1 MCHTKQ
7 RARSAS
13 FLLSRNLLAATAA
26 RTAQQGTSAADWTTP
41 RCGPAFMQKDTRR
54 LLASAFGAELGRSDV
69 EASAAGDGDGDD
81 GGGESAAAELQVKAQ
96 RWPVKTQQL
105 RTQLGGRAAV

>member
-13 FLLSRNLLAATAA
+13 FLLSRSLLAATRSSAA
-26 RTAQQGTSAADWTTP
+26 ALQGTSAADWTTP

-54 LLASAFGAELGRSDV
+54 LLGWLANAVGAELGRSDA
-69 EASAAGDGDGDD
+69 EASAAGDGDGED
-81 GGGESAAAELQVKAQ
+81 GGGGV
-96 RWPVKTQQL
+96 
-105 RTQLGGRAAV
+105 GGG